1 MKQRTHKRHLR
12 FYYSLQA
19 SRSSCNMVFWG
30 HTSAQR
36 AKKNMK
42 KRLYIADTHTNEHPH
57 ACYNVRPNA
66 GRLNLHNTAHV
77 HAQSYF
83 QTHARRC
90 LYMHNKPMTF
100 SRGIVERLG
109 PLACAISHCSQAVRA
124 LPSVARAAGYHTLA
138 LHRPPLPQTTSSKF
152 GVNPRICHHLAQDW
166 SWRDFG
172 ILRRSVHADSTG
184 VLCACCISLCLCP
197 TVR

>member
-1 MKQRTHKRHLR
+1 
-12 FYYSLQA
+12 
-19 SRSSCNMVFWG
+19 MVFWG

-109 PLACAISHCSQAVRA
+109 PLACAISHHSQAARA
-124 LPSVARAAGYHTLA
+124 LPSVARAAGYHTCA

-152 GVNPRICHHLAQDW
+152 GVHPRI
-166 SWRDFG
+166 WRDFRNTTSKSACR
-172 ILRRSVHADSTG
+172 LDWCTVRLLHQSLPLPYSPVAYC
-184 VLCACCISLCLCP
+184 LCALPEASRGAPPSQWQVIKCMPAL
-197 TVR
+197 